1 LRIPDRSTASVV
13 VVGAGPAGS
22 AAARGLAQAGV
33 ETLLVDRQEFP
44 RDKVCGDALI
54 PDALAALEALSLRDR
69 VLAHARRL
77 ARVRIYAPNGSHV
90 DLDGESA
97 CLPRRRF
104 DDILRRAAIEA
115 GARFAAPLS
124 IETPILVDG
133 EVAGARFWDQAA
145 RRHVEVRADL
155 VLLATGA
162 AVAPL
167 RAFGMCLRERPSAI
181 AARRYYRVT
190 GSAELELAFL
200 CLSFDRSTSPG
211 YGWLFPGPD
220 GVVNAGVGVFD
231 DGRGTGRPNLRDRFE
246 QFVRSF
252 PLARRVLRDAEPLTP
267 LRGAPL
273 RTAMAG
279 SARARPGVL
288 VLGEAAGLTY
298 PFSGEGIGKA
308 MESGL
313 IAARLA
319 AESLRSSERA
329 ADRRRA
335 VSLAYER
342 ELEARFAA
350 RFRAYRI
357 AQDWLA
363 SPTFANVLAWR
374 ARRGRHA
381 RAQLEGLLSETTDP
395 RGLFSASGLVRA
407 LLC

>member
-1 LRIPDRSTASVV
+1 LHIPDRSTARVV
-13 VVGAGPAGS
+13 VVGAGPAGT
-22 AAARGLAQAGV
+22 AAARALAQGGV
-33 ETLLVDRQEFP
+33 ETLLVDRHRFP

-54 PDALAALEALSLRDR
+54 PDALAALETLSLSDR
-69 VLAHARRL
+69 VLQHARRL
-77 ARVRIYAPNGSHV
+77 GQVRIYAPNGTYV

-104 DDILRRAAIEA
+104 DDILRCAATEA

-124 IETPILVDG
+124 VEAPVLAGG
-133 EVAGARFWDQAA
+133 EVVGARFWDPAT
-145 RRHVEVRADL
+145 RRRVEIRADL

-181 AARRYYRVT
+181 AARRYYRLT
-190 GSAELELAFL
+190 EPAAAELAYL
-200 CLSFDRSTSPG
+200 CLSFDRSTAPG

-220 GVVNAGVGVFD
+220 GVVNAGVGAFH
-231 DGRGTGRPNLRDRFE
+231 DGPGARRPNLRDLFDH
-246 QFVRSF
+246 FVKEF
-252 PLARRVLRDAEPLTP
+252 PLARRILAGAVPLTP

-273 RTAMAG
+273 RTAMTG
-279 SARARPGVL
+279 SSRARPGVL
-288 VLGEAAGLTY
+288 VIGEAAGLTY

-313 IAARLA
+313 LAARLTT
-319 AESLRSSERA
+319 ESLLSSSPA
-329 ADRRRA
+329 ADRRRK

-342 ELEARFAA
+342 ELDTRFAA

-363 SPTFANVLAWR
+363 SPTFANLLAWR

-381 RAQLEGLLSETTDP
+381 RVQLEGLFNETTDP
-395 RGLFSASGLVRA
+395 HGLFSMTGLLRA